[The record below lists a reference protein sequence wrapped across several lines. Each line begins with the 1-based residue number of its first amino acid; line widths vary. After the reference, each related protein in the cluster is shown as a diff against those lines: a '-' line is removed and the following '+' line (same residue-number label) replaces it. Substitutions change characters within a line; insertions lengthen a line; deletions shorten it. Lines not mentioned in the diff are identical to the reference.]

1 MIEILEY
8 PEGQKTP
15 YLLFDGNKGI
25 LKIEGKCIPE
35 YAQLFFQNLHPLID
49 KYAENPQEI
58 LDVTVNLSY
67 FNSSTARELMII
79 FKKFLKFP
87 TKISWL
93 YEKKDEDMIDA
104 GEDFQDI
111 LKIIPFTF
119 KVIER

>member
-35 YAQLFFQNLHPLID
+35 YAPVFFKELHPLID
-49 KYAENPQEI
+49 KYAENPQKI
-58 LDVTVNLSY
+58 LDVTINLSY
-67 FNSSTARELMII
+67 FNSSTARELIII
-79 FKKFLKFP
+79 FKKFKNFP
-87 TKISWL
+87 TKITWF
-93 YEKKDEDMIDA
+93 YEEKDEDMLDS

-111 LKIIPFTF
+111 LRPIPFTF
-119 KVIER
+119 KIIKR